1 MEFLS
6 EVKNI
11 TKQNLSSSTFT
22 LGPLPAP
29 MEKRAGRFRFQLL
42 LQSSSR
48 TELHTLLNHLI
59 PVYESL
65 PLSRKVRW
73 SIDVDPLDF
82 S

>member
-1 MEFLS
+1 
-6 EVKNI
+6 
-11 TKQNLSSSTFT
+11 
-22 LGPLPAP
+22 
-29 MEKRAGRFRFQLL
+29 L

-48 TELHTLLNHLI
+48 AELHNLLNHMV
-59 PVYESL
+59 PAYEAL